1 MTSLDD
7 PVLAESFMRT
17 TNLMGRHHLMMVNM
31 LRPAG
36 ARPVFSNPN
45 ITSSEEIYNELSGHI
60 LWHHLREIE
69 RTLTRHGVHF
79 ALVDNERLCVHLV
92 SQYMNV
98 KQRQLL

>member
-1 MTSLDD
+1 LTSLDD

-17 TNLMGRHHLMMVNM
+17 MDLMARHHLVMVNM

-36 ARPVFSNPN
+36 ARPIFSNPN
-45 ITSSEEIYNELSGHI
+45 IASSEEIYNEISGHI

-69 RTLTRHGVHF
+69 RTLARRGVHF
-79 ALVDNERLCVHLV
+79 KLLDHERLCVDLV
-92 SQYMNV
+92 SQYINV